1 MQLKEMHKEGKTNHI
16 REKQWMQHISKLE
29 NAHIHNWL
37 HNLGY
42 NWLHNLGYNW
52 LHNLDYKIHPSYS
65 INSLRLKIHQ

>member
-1 MQLKEMHKEGKTNHI
+1 MQLKEMHKEWKTNHI

-42 NWLHNLGYNW
+42 NWLHNL
-52 LHNLDYKIHPSYS
+52 DYKIHPSYS